1 MKIALNHDPRPAS
14 RTLRLLGAVLIA
26 GLATGCARPGSMAP
40 GADEPALAA
49 ERRAQKV
56 LLAREIGR
64 DRDRVFRTGYPILA
78 SAAAQCPETP
88 ALETGLDLARLAA
101 LTPEAREAAEQ
112 LTQTSL
118 RDAPASGLL
127 ALGVAPGSPAAQAGL
142 RPGDVITAAFDAGGA
157 PLDLATAAAPGLE
170 FDQAFG
176 LPGIA
181 ASRVERWRAPAVA
194 ARLQAET
201 EAETRTENQ
210 NPTQTQTQA
219 EAAASL
225 ASAAPPADPRA
236 GQIRASVALTPRP
249 VCPFA
254 FALSSGAGL
263 NAFADGERMIFTRDM
278 LRFAV
283 GDVELATV
291 IAHEVAHNQRGH
303 LDAKRTNAAIGA
315 IGGGV
320 LDIAA
325 ILVGVNTG
333 GAFSKALGDAGA
345 GAYSQS
351 FETEADY
358 VGMYLLRG
366 AGFDTAEA
374 PDIWRRMAAAGSGAQ
389 IAHATS
395 HPTTPERFITLTR
408 THEEILAKVAAG
420 EPLVPNEDE
429 ALWAPEPTDAAPR
442 ADSALR

>member
-14 RTLRLLGAVLIA
+14 STLRLLGAVLIA
-26 GLATGCARPGSMAP
+26 GLAAGCARPGSMAP

-49 ERRAQKV
+49 ERRAQKI

-64 DRDRVFRTGYPILA
+64 DRDRIFRTGYPILA
-78 SAAAQCPETP
+78 AAAAQCPETP
-88 ALETGLDLARLAA
+88 SLETGLDLARLAA

-118 RDAPASGLL
+118 KDAPASGLL
-127 ALGVAPGSPAAQAGL
+127 ALGVAPGSPAARAGL

-157 PLDLATAAAPGLE
+157 PLDLANAAAPGLE
-170 FDQAFG
+170 FDRAFG

-181 ASRVERWRAPAVA
+181 AGRVERWRAPADRRA
-194 ARLQAET
+194 S
-201 EAETRTENQ
+201 
-210 NPTQTQTQA
+210 QT
-219 EAAASL
+219 
-225 ASAAPPADPRA
+225 
-236 GQIRASVALTPRP
+236 RASVALTPRP

-254 FALSSGAGL
+254 FALSSEAGL
-263 NAFADGERMIFTRDM
+263 NAFADGERMLFTRDM

-283 GDVELATV
+283 EDVELATV

-333 GAFSKALGDAGA
+333 GAFSKALGNAGA

-374 PDIWRRMAAAGSGAQ
+374 PNIWRRMAAAGSGVQ

-429 ALWAPEPTDAAPR
+429 ALWAPQPTDAAPP